1 MQAFLTNWKTTL
13 AGILTIAIGAAS
25 AFIPGF
31 SVPGFTNIGLI
42 PAAVAGLGLIFSQ
55 DATSLFKILTQTV
68 VPSTTTVTSVQTVPA
83 AVLPITP
90 TH

>member
-1 MQAFLTNWKTTL
+1 MQSLLTNWKTTL

-31 SVPGFTNIGLI
+31 SVPGFTNIGLV

-55 DATSLFKILTQTV
+55 DATSLLKILTQTV
-68 VPSTTTVTSVQTVPA
+68 VPTTTTVTSVQTVP
-83 AVLPITP
+83 VPTTP
-90 TH
+90 QTK